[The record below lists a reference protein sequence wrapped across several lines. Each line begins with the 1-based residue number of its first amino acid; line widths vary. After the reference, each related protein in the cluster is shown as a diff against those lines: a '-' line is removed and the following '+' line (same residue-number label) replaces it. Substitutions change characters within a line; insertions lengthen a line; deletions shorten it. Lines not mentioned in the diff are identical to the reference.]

1 LFLLKMASK
10 SLRNAS
16 AEIPV
21 PARALA
27 GSSCSCIAEFFRQEL
42 IRHHECLERQ
52 REYYSETAITQAE
65 DALARLMSQVE
76 QLCQREDA
84 CQMIGQLLRKLDIVT
99 NLSAWTEPSTL
110 H

>member
-1 LFLLKMASK
+1 MASK
-10 SLRNAS
+10 SLRSTS
-16 AEIPV
+16 ADIPG
-21 PARALA
+21 PPRPLA
-27 GSSCSCIAEFFRQEL
+27 GSSCTCIAEFFRQEL

-52 REYYSETAITQAE
+52 REYYSETAIAQAE
-65 DALARLMSQVE
+65 DAVTRLMSQIE

-99 NLSAWTEPSTL
+99 NLSAWTESSNV